1 MAKARSN
8 IEKFLSL
15 PEKKKQAA
23 VRDALEAEPKALS
36 VRERAKWEK
45 VRAGLKKSHAAKR
58 GRPRTGKGVKVIALS
73 VEKSLLARAD
83 ARAKAEGVSRAA
95 LIARGLEAV
104 LAA

>member
-1 MAKARSN
+1 MPKPRSKIDQFIALSDKQKA
-8 IEKFLSL
+8 
-15 PEKKKQAA
+15 AA
-23 VRDALEAEPKALS
+23 VRDALAAVPVALS
-36 VRERAKWEK
+36 RSERAKWEK
-45 VRAGLKKSHAAKR
+45 VQTGLKKSHAAKR